1 MANRSSNITAWA
13 ITLAAAFGAYYVWK
27 RNRQSNP
34 PSLIEDKTYY
44 PEYDMETN
52 NLLPRGYRNNNPV
65 NIRIGP
71 NNWNGKVSPNTDGE
85 FEQFIDMVHGYRAAL
100 VLLRGKGY
108 INGGNNTI
116 RKIITKFAPANENYT
131 AGYIQD
137 VSKLTGI
144 DPDAVLSRNDKDKL
158 TRIVYAMSIVE
169 NGYKDKNGNNIKATY
184 NLPNMDIIDRAWRM
198 I

>member
-1 MANRSSNITAWA
+1 MIDNKYIAWG
-13 ITLAAAFGAYYVWK
+13 ITLAAVGGIILL
-27 RNRQSNP
+27 NRRKQTT
-34 PSLIEDKTYY
+34 PSLIVDKTYY
-44 PEYDMETN
+44 PEYNMETN

-65 NIRIGP
+65 NIRISSIK
-71 NNWNGKVSPNTDGE
+71 WNGKVYPNTDGT

-100 VLLRGKGY
+100 VLLRGEGY

-131 AGYIQD
+131 AGYIKD
-137 VSKLTGI
+137 VSELTGI
-144 DPDAVLSRNDKDKL
+144 GPDAVLSRNDKDKL

-169 NGYKDKNGNNIKATY
+169 NGYKDKNGNDIKATY
-184 NLPNMDIIDRAWRM
+184 NLPNMDIINEGWDK